1 MEVAMSKKRRN
12 LSAQLKSRV
21 ALEAVR
27 EARTVNEI
35 ASQFDVHPNQVREW
49 KKQLM
54 AHSASLFEDRRHG
67 KPDTG
72 EELANRLYEE
82 IGRLKV
88 ELDWLQRKVCL

>member
-1 MEVAMSKKRRN
+1 MAS
-12 LSAQLKSRV
+12 
-21 ALEAVR
+21 VR

-49 KKQLM
+49 KKQLL
-54 AHSASLFEDRRHG
+54 ANSPSLFEDRRHG
-67 KPDTG
+67 KSDTG

>member
-1 MEVAMSKKRRN
+1 MSKKRRN
-12 LSAQLKSRV
+12 LSSQLKSRV

-49 KKQLM
+49 KKQLLT
-54 AHSASLFEDRRHG
+54 HSPSLFEDRRHG
-67 KPDTG
+67 RAEAG
-72 EELANRLYEE
+72 EELTNRLYEE